1 MKRIAYAGL
10 VAGGLL
16 SAPAASGQETL
27 TSWDQYMSF
36 LGMSCILDELGLQSK
51 MMAGMM
57 ARHGAGM
64 TEREDRDGMDFY
76 DHPNGTTLELSA
88 TEEEVYCRVS
98 IPPTALDAEGLG
110 NLHAD
115 LAEQLS
121 YIVPGGALE
130 TEESEKGTKWSYDGT
145 KNNRIMVLFAPQD
158 DGGTVVESRSYLKE

>member
-1 MKRIAYAGL
+1 
-10 VAGGLL
+10 
-16 SAPAASGQETL
+16 
-27 TSWDQYMSF
+27 
-36 LGMSCILDELGLQSK
+36 
-51 MMAGMM
+51 MM

-76 DHPNGTTLELSA
+76 DHPNGTTLELFA

-98 IPPTALDAEGLG
+98 IPPTALDEEGLG
-110 NLHAD
+110 SLRAD

-145 KNNRIMVLFAPQD
+145 KNNRITVLFAPQD
-158 DGGTVVESRSYLKE
+158 GGGTVVESRSYLKE